1 MHVIEFYSRKQKQ
14 VRKSTLG
21 AEQGA
26 MVDGINTGIVIAVA
40 MQELLSGPLNPAGAL
55 DVMSGARPLL
65 PVEAVTDAK
74 SLFDS
79 LARASGKTPVEET
92 LVFGLQYLQDL
103 QNRGLL
109 RRSWWVDTRD
119 MVSDALT
126 KGVISRKSIVQ
137 LVQTGTWRLAHTC
150 ERYDS
155 VVAPI
160 DNSNEAPNV

>member
-40 MQELLSGPLNPAGAL
+40 MQELLSGPLNPADAL

-109 RRSWWVDTRD
+109 RKSWWVDTRD

-137 LVQTGTWRLAHTC
+137 LVQSGIWKLAHTC

-155 VVAPI
+155 VIAPI